1 MARFIRRGITKIF
14 FLKTVAD
21 PAKGPTRQEI
31 QAGKD
36 ITCWPSEI
44 SGFTT
49 SSNSVD
55 VPDLC
60 SKFPKKIPGA
70 MSMDD
75 SSMTMYED
83 LDSEEIE
90 TLFPENEEG
99 YIYFMPKGDK
109 PTSKSGELWK
119 VQVAS
124 TSRNYTVGEDP
135 ATLVVN
141 FTVTEAPIKGLA
153 IPAAA

>member
-1 MARFIRRGITKIF
+1 MTRFIRRGISRII
-14 FLKTVAD
+14 FLKAVTD

-31 QAGKD
+31 KAGTD

-49 SSNSVD
+49 SSNSVE

-70 MSMDD
+70 MTMDD

-90 TLFPENEEG
+90 TLFPEGEEG

-109 PTSKSGELWK
+109 PASKSGELWK

-153 IPAAA
+153 IPPKE